1 MVYRNELLYIH
12 PGFLNA
18 KIEHMKK
25 TVTLLSLS
33 AFFPLTG
40 LMAQTT
46 TMQIGA
52 TTVNVD
58 TAYTGLTVPWEIQ
71 YGSDGHLW
79 VSERSGII
87 SRIHPTNHTKTVIL
101 DISSSV
107 YLSYES
113 GLLGFALHPNFP
125 TTPEIFLS
133 YVYNAS
139 NPKQKI
145 VKYTYNGTNL
155 VNETVLIDN
164 IDAGDTHCGARFAFL
179 ADGTLLVTT
188 GDDHGPTYPQDP
200 NRLHGKILRLNT
212 DGRVPANN
220 PTPGSYVYT
229 LGHRNPQGLLVMDNG
244 TIYISEHG
252 NTTDDE
258 FQIVEAGRNYG
269 WPNVEGFCDT
279 PTEQTFC
286 NANNVKEPIVAW
298 TPTIAT
304 SDIIYY
310 ENPQFPEWDQR
321 ILMTVLKDKR
331 IIAMQLNGA
340 GDAVTNQSPYLINS
354 FGRLRDI
361 CVGPNKEIYIAT
373 NGQNWGNTDSNHS
386 IIIIYPPGSLTGIE
400 EHSNDMSVSPNP
412 FNEQLTVSL
421 NQQDARGLL
430 QMSDLSGRVLLTTP
444 VSQNNLTV
452 ETAHRLTRHRLAI

>member
-1 MVYRNELLYIH
+1 
-12 PGFLNA
+12 
-18 KIEHMKK
+18 MKK
-25 TVTLLSLS
+25 TVTLLSFFAALPLS
-33 AFFPLTG
+33 G
-40 LMAQTT
+40 LLAQTT

-113 GLLGFALHPNFP
+113 GLLGFALHPDFP

-133 YVYNAS
+133 YVYNAA

-145 VKYTYNGTNL
+145 VKYTYNGNNL
-155 VNETVLIDN
+155 VNETILIDN
-164 IDAGDTHCGARFAFL
+164 IDAGETHCGARFAFL

-200 NRLHGKILRLNT
+200 NVLNGKILRMNT
-212 DGRVPANN
+212 DGSIPSDN

-269 WPNVEGFCDT
+269 WPDVEGFCDT
-279 PTEQTFC
+279 PGEQTFC

-373 NGQNWGNTDSNHS
+373 NGLNWGNTDSNHS
-386 IIIIYPPGSLTGIE
+386 IIIIYPPGSLAEIKEFETNIL
-400 EHSNDMSVSPNP
+400 VSPNP
-412 FNEQLTVSL
+412 FTDHLTVTLDQTATGST
-421 NQQDARGLL
+421 L
-430 QMSDLSGRVLLTTP
+430 QLSDLSGRILLTET
-444 VSQNNLTV
+444 VSQPLLTL
-452 ETAHRLTRHRLAI
+452 ETAQLPKGLYLLSLMQDGKITGTQKVLK